1 VTPDQTLGIGFVL
14 PVPAPP
20 RGARSQIL

>member
-1 VTPDQTLGIGFVL
+1 MTPDQSLGIGFVL

-20 RGARSQIL
+20 RAARSQIL